1 MAAAQAA
8 ITAAL
13 TAAGDADAATF
24 QITAEGLVVH
34 IVADQ
39 VLFGAEQ
46 ATLRGEGKT
55 VLDALAPTLAGLA
68 NELKVEGH
76 TNSLAVTPGGP
87 YPSNWELSTARAT
100 TVLRY
105 LVETDGL
112 DQNRM
117 QAAGFA
123 ATRPLLPDTD
133 PKSVTA
139 NRRVDVVVLSTAS
152 AEASSLLPGLAAQA
166 AAVSPVASPTTPE
179 ESTP

>member
-1 MAAAQAA
+1 M
-8 ITAAL
+8 
-13 TAAGDADAATF
+13 
-24 QITAEGLVVH
+24 H

-46 ATLRGEGKT
+46 ADLRGEGKT
-55 VLDALAPTLAGLA
+55 VLDALAPTLAGLP

-76 TNSLAVTPGGP
+76 TNSLPVTPGGP

-105 LVETDGL
+105 LIETDGL
-112 DQNRM
+112 DQDRM

-133 PKSVTA
+133 PTSVIGQPPGG
-139 NRRVDVVVLSTAS
+139 RRRPLHRLRRGQFPAAGARRPRPPPHPS
-152 AEASSLLPGLAAQA
+152 A
-166 AAVSPVASPTTPE
+166 PTTPE